1 MSLFVSSQNS
11 KYNKQRCEQLRLI
24 RKDLAEKL
32 GIGYRIRSTPCEFKG
47 KCKGTCPACEAEE
60 KALLNALYTLN
71 SNKGIKIS
79 NQAYENISTENFRN
93 ITIATPGVPAPYEY
107 LQNEH
112 TKISTKDNKDADKD
126 NIPNDKYFVM
136 GEPDTAVSEFGGGN
150 FSITEPLETECYFGG
165 ISSEY
170 SIDDSKLENHTKG
183 FSSKNTPFGNNG
195 PYIPETYERPITMG
209 IPAPPPQ
216 FKELK
221 KRGKRK

>member
-11 KYNKQRCEQLRLI
+11 KYNKRRCEQLRLI

-32 GIGYRIRSTPCEFKG
+32 GIGYKIRSTPCEFKG

-60 KALLNALYTLN
+60 KALLNALYKFN

-79 NQAYENISTENFRN
+79 NTISDDRTKGFTNLP
-93 ITIATPGVPAPYEY
+93 TATPGMPAPYEY

-112 TKISTKDNKDADKD
+112 IKNSTKDNKDTDKA
-126 NIPNDKYFVM
+126 NISSDEYLVM
-136 GEPDTAVSEFGGGN
+136 GEPATAVDEFGEDS
-150 FSITEPLETECYFGG
+150 FSITEPLETPGYFGG

-170 SIDDSKLENHTKG
+170 NVDYSKLENHTKG